1 MKKPLSFNYFKIIL
15 TIILS
20 FSVKHTLA
28 QSFRGMSITP
38 KKEIWISGSKGT
50 VIYTSN
56 NGTTYDTLSPKKFQN
71 KDFRDIHAIDRNSAV
86 IMSAGDSAV
95 ILKTYNHGQSWNVV
109 YEDNRPGIFFD
120 VIEINNQTGVGIAL
134 GDPLPD
140 SLFNKNDNHSTNKHF
155 VALYTPDYG
164 NHWYPIPNGTWNV
177 ATNNLSSMYA
187 ASGTS
192 LVFNKLEIDK
202 TTSKWKI
209 LMDFYFS
216 GGGNTAAEIR
226 QVILSFQVQE
236 PKQTFEYLKFDYQ
249 LKFPPGD
256 GWGIYG
262 MQKIN
267 DRLFCFGGHWKYPNA
282 KDSFS
287 YMIQL
292 SNVTYT
298 IGKNKIKSQIATLST
313 PISQNGYRSGGCFFY
328 NPQNKKYSGISVGSN
343 GIDTYL
349 IPGKQ
354 GISKSSISKKQNFAG
369 QLKGS
374 NVCLFDGEYFWI
386 AGNKGLVA
394 KKSKLELFGF

>member
-50 VIYTSN
+50 VIFTSN
-56 NGTTYDTLSPKKFQN
+56 KGTTYDTLSPKKFQN
-71 KDFRDIHAIDRNSAV
+71 KDFRDIHAIDRNTAIV
-86 IMSAGDSAV
+86 MSAGDSAV
-95 ILKTYNHGQSWNVV
+95 ILKTNNHGQSWNVV

-140 SLFNKNDNHSTNKHF
+140 SLFNKNDHHSTEKHF

-164 NHWYPIPNGTWNV
+164 NHWYPIPNGTWNL

-192 LVFNKLEIDK
+192 LVYNKLEFDK
-202 TTSKWKI
+202 TTSKWTI

-226 QVILSFQVQE
+226 QVILSFQMQD
-236 PKQTFEYLKFDYQ
+236 PKQTFQFLKFDYQ
-249 LKFPPGD
+249 LNFPKGE

-267 DRLFCFGGHWKYPNA
+267 NKLFCFGGHWKYPNA
-282 KDSFS
+282 KDSFG

-292 SNVTYT
+292 ANVTYT
-298 IGKNKIKSQIATLST
+298 IGQTKIKSQIATLST
-313 PISQNGYRSGGCFFY
+313 PLCQSGYRSGGCFIY
-328 NPQNKKYSGISVGSN
+328 NSKIKKYMGISVGSN
-343 GIDTYL
+343 GVDSYAV
-349 IPGKQ
+349 PENQ
-354 GISKSSISKKQNFAG
+354 EYRKSTIQKKEYFSG

-374 NVCLFDGEYFWI
+374 NACLFDGDDFWI
-386 AGNKGLVA
+386 AGNKGLVV
-394 KKSKLELFGF
+394 KKSKSELFGF